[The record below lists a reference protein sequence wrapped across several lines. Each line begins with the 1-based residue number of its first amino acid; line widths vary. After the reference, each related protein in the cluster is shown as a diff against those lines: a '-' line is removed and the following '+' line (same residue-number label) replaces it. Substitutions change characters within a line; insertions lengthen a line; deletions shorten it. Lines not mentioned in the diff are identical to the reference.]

1 MGDPRMQFEIAE
13 QSILD
18 NVLGPAEAGR
28 FVTIGGQ
35 RQRDSAE
42 AINSK
47 RKVMVIFDEGTFPE
61 SGGAQ
66 YGPVRHDMTFKVMLI
81 EATPAEVDLSVLNNE
96 DASASDKA
104 EALRQMAEPSIKA
117 NRNMNEFIRI
127 VWQILMDLRNEQM
140 GMVPP
145 DDRPN
150 LKLVSSRW
158 ISNIRK
164 GDPVPE
170 GEFVVLT
177 AEMDLTLT
185 VEEDI
190 TGDDLPAT
198 PEDGV
203 VYDGDLELDGD
214 DVAAQGVE
222 VTNED

>member
-1 MGDPRMQFEIAE
+1 MIRMQFEIAE

-28 FVTIGGQ
+28 FVTIGGK
-35 RQRDSAE
+35 RQKDSAK
-42 AINSK
+42 AINDK
-47 RKVMVIFDEGTFPE
+47 RKVMVVYNSGDFPE

-66 YGPVRHDMTFKVMLI
+66 YGPVKHDCTFDVILI
-81 EATPAEVDLSVLNNE
+81 EATPAKVDLSVLNDEN
-96 DASASDKA
+96 ASADSKA
-104 EALRQMAEPSIKA
+104 TALRQMAEPSIEA

-150 LKLVSSRW
+150 LKLVSDRW
-158 ISNIRK
+158 ISNISK

-177 AEMDLTLT
+177 ASMNLTLT
-185 VEEDI
+185 VSEDI
-190 TGDDLPAT
+190 TGDDLPDT
-198 PEDGV
+198 PVDGV
-203 VYDGDLELDGD
+203 ILDGDIELDGD
-214 DVAAQGVE
+214 DVAAQGVK
-222 VTNED
+222 VTNT

>member
-1 MGDPRMQFEIAE
+1 MVRMQFEIAE

-18 NVLGPAEAGR
+18 NVLGPAESGR
-28 FVTIGGQ
+28 FITIGGQ
-35 RQRDSAE
+35 RQRESAK
-42 AINSK
+42 AINDK
-47 RKVMVIFDEGTFPE
+47 RKVMVIYNEGDFPE

-66 YGPVRHDMTFKVMLI
+66 YGPVRHDMTFDVILI
-81 EATPAEVDLSVLNNE
+81 EATPAKADLSVLNDE
-96 DASASDKA
+96 SASPDSKA
-104 EALRQMAEPSIKA
+104 TALRQMAEPSIEA

-127 VWQILMDLRNEQM
+127 IWQILMDLRNEQM

-177 AEMDLTLT
+177 ASMSLNLT
-185 VEEDI
+185 VSEDI

-203 VYDGDLELDGD
+203 VFDGDIELDGD

-222 VTNED
+222 VTNT

>member
-35 RQRDSAE
+35 RQRESAE
-42 AINSK
+42 AIDDL
-47 RKVMVIFDEGTFPE
+47 RKVMVFYDEGTFPE

-66 YGPVRHDMTFKVMLI
+66 YGPVRHDMTFKVVLM
-81 EATPAEVDLSVLNNE
+81 ESTPAKADLFALNDE
-96 DASASDKA
+96 SASADAKA
-104 EALRQMAEPSIKA
+104 EALRQMAEPSIEA
-117 NRNMNEFIRI
+117 NRNMNKFIRI
-127 VWQILMDLRNEQM
+127 IWQILMDARNEQM

-164 GDPVPE
+164 ADPAPE

-177 AEMDLTLT
+177 AEMDLTVT
-185 VEEDI
+185 VKEDI

-198 PEDGV
+198 PKDGA
-203 VYDGDLELDGD
+203 VYDGDIEFDGD
-214 DVAAQGVE
+214 DVAAQGVK
-222 VTNED
+222 VTNT